1 MHVVAADE
9 PRGPDERQ
17 EGDEPEVAGCAP
29 LLGRPREGQ
38 RRDDGETEEGQG
50 RAGGRRLHPYFF
62 TFRIQY
68 SPATSSSPS
77 RGISSTCCSLR
88 RVPLSVVAVMMT
100 FSPSNLHDPL

>member
-1 MHVVAADE
+1 MHLVAADE
-9 PRGPDERQ
+9 PRCPDDCQ
-17 EGDEPEVAGCAP
+17 DGDEAEVAGGAA

-38 RRDDGETEEGQG
+38 RGDDGEAEEGQR
-50 RAGGRRLHPYFF
+50 RAGGRGPHPYFF
-62 TFRIQY
+62 TLRIQY

-100 FSPSNLHDPL
+100 FSPSNFHAPL